1 MNKTFGTGVFVI
13 GFRKCG
19 TTTVFDFLKN
29 TGLYRACRI
38 KEPQFFCLAP
48 QLVDVQIGWYKN
60 LFEKGSKPIL
70 DGSTLYVQS
79 GSARDK
85 ILAQVSRPKFVVCV
99 RDPARRMYSA
109 YWHQRAKPGGIEK
122 RSFEA
127 VLESLRPG
135 QHDLWYRESTAL
147 TAAAQKG
154 LIDTRDLGNDYHRRH
169 YGADFDTV
177 GPDPLSFFRY
187 AGESMYSRWIMPW
200 LNRPDTH
207 LVFFELLVRQPE
219 EELRRLAAFLELPA
233 DTPLL
238 LPANRN
244 RNYDASQ
251 SFWLNRL
258 VKAGIY
264 EKLKRLAPDRLK
276 AWWRNRVL
284 PEAGKISLSEQ
295 KTVREILT
303 EEYSFW
309 ENHFPETKR
318 LWQ

>member
-1 MNKTFGTGVFVI
+1 MKTTFDTGVFVI

-29 TGLYRACRI
+29 TGLFRACRI
-38 KEPQFFCLAP
+38 KEPQFFCLEP
-48 QLVDVQIGWYKN
+48 RLVDTQIGWYRQ
-60 LFEKGSKPIL
+60 LFASGMQPIL

-79 GSARDK
+79 ESAREK
-85 ILAQVSRPKFVVCV
+85 ILQYVARPKFIVCV

-122 RSFEA
+122 RSFDG
-127 VLESLRPG
+127 VLGGLASGPDE
-135 QHDLWYRESTAL
+135 LWNKENSAL
-147 TAAAQKG
+147 KLAAQQG
-154 LIDTRDLGNDYHRRH
+154 LIDTRDLGNNYHRRH
-169 YGADFDTV
+169 YGAGFDTV

-207 LVFFELLVRQPE
+207 LVFFEQLIRQPD

-244 RNYDASQ
+244 RNYDASR

-264 EKLKRLAPDRLK
+264 ERLKRLAPDRLK
-276 AWWRNRVL
+276 AWWRNQVL

-295 KTVREILT
+295 KTVKEILT
-303 EEYSFW
+303 EEYLFW
-309 ENHFPETKR
+309 ENLFPETKN